1 MADAIVRRSALAS
14 LAVPWSA
21 GSGTGITL
29 LERHPLIMINLRGTA
44 DAAFG
49 DAVRAACDCE
59 LPVAPNAS
67 SAGPRGEIL
76 KLGPDEWLLV
86 TDGGTAW
93 SEKMA
98 IPGATLTD
106 VSHARVAVRVKGAKT
121 RDLLAKGCAIDLHPR
136 QFPPGTC
143 VQTAIAKINVILHQ
157 PQDADGFVL
166 YAPRSFAGSFWHWL
180 TAGAAEY
187 GYHVVTPGSD
197 STMARR

>member
-1 MADAIVRRSALAS
+1 MADATIRRSALAG
-14 LAVPWSA
+14 LAVPLSA
-21 GSGTGITL
+21 GSGAGITL
-29 LERHPLIMINLRGTA
+29 LERHPLVMINLRGVA
-44 DAAFG
+44 DAAFC
-49 DAVRAACDCE
+49 DAVRAACGAE
-59 LPVAPNAS
+59 LPVAPNTS
-67 SAGPRGEIL
+67 GTGPCGEIL

-86 TDGGTAW
+86 ADAGAAW
-93 SEKMA
+93 SEKMI

-121 RDLLAKGCAIDLHPR
+121 RDMLAKGCAIDLHPR

-180 TAGAAEY
+180 TGSAAEF
-187 GYHVVTPGSD
+187 GCHVIAPPGDGS
-197 STMARR
+197 MPRR